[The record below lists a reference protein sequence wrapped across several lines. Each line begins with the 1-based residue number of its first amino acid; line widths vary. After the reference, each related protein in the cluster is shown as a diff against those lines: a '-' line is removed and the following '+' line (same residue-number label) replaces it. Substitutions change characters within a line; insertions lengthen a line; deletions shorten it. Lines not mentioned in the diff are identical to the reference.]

1 MAQKRPTSMSLLI
14 KNRINKELLHNQQK
28 CIINFI
34 KYLRATENY
43 FSLKLIW
50 RHYVFLNL
58 MYHIIIYK
66 RFSNYLQNWPTTTH
80 DT

>member
-43 FSLKLIW
+43 FSLKLI
-50 RHYVFLNL
+50 
-58 MYHIIIYK
+58 
-66 RFSNYLQNWPTTTH
+66 
-80 DT
+80 